1 MESIVIAPYPI
12 IEVKEDWAE
21 ESEDM
26 GSKEKFWFMR
36 QEREPRWLF
45 KRPRGKSG
53 EHWAEKIA
61 EQVANLLDIPHGK
74 VELAEFNGERGSATR
89 SFVGEDEILFHGN
102 QILGET
108 MLSYDAKMEF
118 SQSDHTLDNI
128 FRGLNAVFAL
138 SGDAEAAKR
147 QFAEYATLDALI
159 GNTDRHHE
167 NWGIVRRKG
176 ASGGWARRLA
186 PSYDHASSLGRELLD
201 PARDRRLGDGVE
213 RYVERGRGGIYWNSD
228 DRRAPSPLR
237 LATERYPDIFVPAM
251 RKLNSLSESDFVR
264 VVERIPDGW
273 MSESAI
279 RFAIALMRY
288 NLAKLRE
295 GIR

>member
-1 MESIVIAPYPI
+1 MTDLYPI
-12 IEVKEDWAE
+12 MEVEADSA
-21 ESEDM
+21 SLLEDM
-26 GSKEKFWFMR
+26 GSKEKFWFSR
-36 QEREPRWLF
+36 QEGEHRWLF
-45 KRPRGKSG
+45 KFPRPKSG
-53 EHWAEKIA
+53 EHWSEKIA

-89 SFVGEDEILFHGN
+89 SFVGEDEILIHGN

-167 NWGIVRRKG
+167 NWGIVRKIEADESFR
-176 ASGGWARRLA
+176 WLA
-186 PSYDHASSLGRELLD
+186 PSFDHASSLGRELLD
-201 PARDRRLGDGVE
+201 SARDRHLRDGVE
-213 RYVERGRGGIYWNSD
+213 RYVERGRGGIYWNQD

-237 LATERYPDIFVPAM
+237 LAQLATERYPDMFVPAM
-251 RKLNSLSESDFVR
+251 RKLGNLSESDFVQ
-264 VVERIPDGW
+264 VVNRIPDGW
-273 MSESAI
+273 MSESAAC
-279 RFAIALMRY
+279 FAVSIMRY

>member
-1 MESIVIAPYPI
+1 MIAPYPI
-12 IEVKEDWAE
+12 IEVKEDWVE
-21 ESEDM
+21 ENEDM
-26 GSKEKFWFMR
+26 GSKPKFWFKPP
-36 QEREPRWLF
+36 EDESRWLF

-61 EQVANLLDIPHGK
+61 EQVADLLGIPHGK

-89 SFVGEDEILFHGN
+89 SFVGEDEILIHGN

-167 NWGIVRRKG
+167 NWGVVRKLEADESFR
-176 ASGGWARRLA
+176 WLA

-201 PARDRRLGDGVE
+201 SARNRRLGDGVE

-237 LATERYPDIFVPAM
+237 LARLATERRPDIFVPAM

-279 RFAIALMRY
+279 RFAISLMRY
-288 NLAKLRE
+288 NLSELRE

>member
-1 MESIVIAPYPI
+1 MTDLYPI
-12 IEVKEDWAE
+12 MEVEADSAALL
-21 ESEDM
+21 EDM
-26 GSKEKFWFMR
+26 GSKEKFWFSR
-36 QEREPRWLF
+36 QEGEHRWLF
-45 KRPRGKSG
+45 KRPRPKSG
-53 EHWAEKIA
+53 EHWSEKIA

-89 SFVGEDEILFHGN
+89 SFVGEDEILIHGN

-108 MLSYDAKMEF
+108 MLNYDAKMEF

-167 NWGIVRRKG
+167 NWGVVRKLEADESFR
-176 ASGGWARRLA
+176 WLA
-186 PSYDHASSLGRELLD
+186 PSYDHASSLGRELRD
-201 PARDRRLGDGVE
+201 SARDRHLRDGVE
-213 RYVERGRGGIYWNSD
+213 RYVERGRGGIYWNQD

-237 LATERYPDIFVPAM
+237 LARLATERYPDMFVPAM
-251 RKLNSLSESDFVR
+251 RKLGNLSESDFVQ
-264 VVERIPDGW
+264 VVNRIPDGW
-273 MSESAI
+273 MSESAAC
-279 RFAIALMRY
+279 FAVSIMRY